1 MTKKEFNGQENVGN
15 GAGAY
20 TRIYVYITK
29 KEAEKNINLFLESV
43 EESLVKGDEVT
54 FVGWGKWEVV
64 ERAAREV
71 RSPQSKE
78 IIKVPAK
85 KAVKFKVGKLLAD
98 KIK

>member
-1 MTKKEFNGQENVGN
+1 MSKLPSPKINIRNLN
-15 GAGAY
+15 PD
-20 TRIYVYITK
+20 IYSVLK

>member
-1 MTKKEFNGQENVGN
+1 MVRG
-15 GAGAY
+15 
-20 TRIYVYITK
+20 
-29 KEAEKNINLFLESV
+29 
-43 EESLVKGDEVT
+43 EEVS

-71 RSPQSKE
+71 RNPQSKK
-78 IIKVPAK
+78 IMKVPAK